1 MQGGVPHHCKHAAQF
16 SSCQGA
22 GADPGV
28 TAAAGMSR
36 GLGGAQAII
45 AGRTACLFEWL
56 LASAGFAT
64 LAMPSGWAEPGA
76 CQAS

>member
-1 MQGGVPHHCKHAAQF
+1 MWGGGPHHREHAAQF
-16 SSCQGA
+16 YSCQGA
-22 GADPGV
+22 GADPGM

-45 AGRTACLFEWL
+45 AGRSTCLFEWL
-56 LASAGFAT
+56 LAFAGFAN